1 MKTLI
6 RVLLFISLT
15 SLGARAELTNAVV
28 GTVIHSP
35 VTILTN
41 DLSPRDLQDLLGVTA
56 YKFNVHCSSA
66 TNGLAVYVE
75 ASVEGKLTNSIAHLE
90 LDRMVLETEHAGED
104 ITVFVAVNPV
114 GSLDGEGILSAKKL
128 RCFLSEA
135 GVKTS
140 GTGDN
145 PFYKSKD
152 GIKSWGPH
160 PAQESA
166 NIFKFMESGGGA
178 NSAKPRT
185 ELRIR
190 FREF

>member
-1 MKTLI
+1 MKILVRI
-6 RVLLFISLT
+6 VLFISIMA
-15 SLGARAELTNAVV
+15 LGARAELTNAI
-28 GTVIHSP
+28 TS
-35 VTILTN
+35 LTN
-41 DLSPRDLQDLLGVTA
+41 DLSPQDIQELLGVTA
-56 YKFNVHCSSA
+56 YKFNVHRSSA
-66 TNGLAVYVE
+66 TNGLAIYVE

-90 LDRMVLETEHAGED
+90 LDRMALEQEHAGED

-135 GVKTS
+135 GVKAA

-145 PFYKSKD
+145 PFYRSKD
-152 GIKSWGPH
+152 GVLTWRG

-166 NIFKFMESGGGA
+166 GIYKLMESRGGA

-190 FREF
+190 LREY